1 MTMSWFQKLK
11 VIDGDKYTEIIDSRP
26 EIALH
31 VYNKLH
37 NNVELRIVS
46 IVYFSDKNKQGWE

>member
-31 VYNKLH
+31 VYN
-37 NNVELRIVS
+37 
-46 IVYFSDKNKQGWE
+46 